1 MRTLISGNTKTFDM
15 LSMQDQAQWL
25 ERAEY
30 LKERGQFQE
39 LPVDK
44 LAEIIY
50 EKQKQVI

>member
-1 MRTLISGNTKTFDM
+1 MENKPFDR
-15 LSMQDQAQWL
+15 LTHQDQAQWL

-30 LKERGQFQE
+30 LQERGQFLE